1 MAAFPRYGLQNEL
14 LERNVTVPASSSS
27 TPTNVDS
34 ATGVPTGASN
44 RGWGNVTSDSTYVS
58 FLASTTGAK
67 SVMFQVGTGT
77 TIDGLGFSRHNV
89 ASMVIKEYWQV
100 NSVYTSKSTT
110 ISSVPDTD
118 TVFFRFTSNDVRYVR
133 VTFTPTTG
141 EQLLLGEVWFGTVLD
156 LPRGFED
163 GFTPP
168 ELAGIYQT
176 SSSTSRNGLL
186 IGHRSYTLPTQ
197 LSFQL
202 SGVGTGFITGAWET
216 IKDHVRDGHMLW
228 VEWNPDGYS
237 RHGFAGYVQNNVA
250 PTSYKPIGNSVS
262 MTMVGQ

>member
-14 LERNVTVPASSSS
+14 LESNVTIPASTAT
-27 TPTNVDS
+27 TPTNVDN
-34 ATGVPTGASN
+34 ATGVPAGATN
-44 RGWGNVTSDSTYVS
+44 RDWGNVTTDSTYVS

-77 TIDGLGFSRHNV
+77 TIDGLGFTRHNV
-89 ASMVIKEYWQV
+89 ASMTIKEFWLAH
-100 NSVYTSKSTT
+100 SVYTSKTTT

-118 TVFFRFTSNDVRYVR
+118 TVFFRFTSNDVRYVL
-133 VTFTPTTG
+133 VTFTPTSG
-141 EQLLLGEVWFGTVLD
+141 EQLLLGEVWMGTVLD
-156 LPRGFED
+156 MPRGFDD

-168 ELAGIYQT
+168 ELSDIYQT

-202 SGVGTGFITGAWET
+202 TGVGTSFITGTWED
-216 IKDHVRDGHMLW
+216 IKQHVRDGHLLW
-228 VEWNPDGYS
+228 IEWNPDGYS
-237 RHGFAGYVQNNVA
+237 RHGFAGYVQNNVT
-250 PTSYKPIGNSVS
+250 PTVYKPISNTVQ
-262 MTMVGQ
+262 MTMVGR